1 MFQGISSLREALRPL
16 CTCFIEIRCQI
27 KVCLADLCESS
38 LEAGGLLVQ
47 KCNIKPNQAHNILN
61 ILQRPT
67 STVQKR
73 LGLLPQFWIYIAFD
87 PDGPACSN
95 DAATLRYFAAMIL
108 HEVANLFRRCA
119 CTVNVHQN
127 GFIRPVE
134 IVPLLP
140 VTAV

>member
-1 MFQGISSLREALRPL
+1 
-16 CTCFIEIRCQI
+16 
-27 KVCLADLCESS
+27 VCLADLCESY

-47 KCNIKPNQAHNILN
+47 KCNIKPKQVHNILN
-61 ILQRPT
+61 IFQRPT
-67 STVQKR
+67 ST
-73 LGLLPQFWIYIAFD
+73 
-87 PDGPACSN
+87 ACSN
-95 DAATLRYFAAMIL
+95 DAVYFAAMIL

-140 VTAV
+140 VTAVIVALESSRRPRTDVP